1 MYTIASEGV
10 LEVKFIRAFLQ
21 AIADRCSTNTALNY
35 LFIYISIE
43 SIKRSL
49 PNGKVI
55 YNKCNQDGSEHNN
68 NVLLRTN

>member
-21 AIADRCSTNTALNY
+21 AIADVLRTLLLIIC
-35 LFIYISIE
+35 LFTSSIE